1 MKIGVVSDSH
11 DNMPAVRRLVEMFN
25 GLKLE
30 WLVHAGDIVAPFAA
44 KEFRKFSGRLVAVF
58 GNNDGE
64 RRGLKRILGEI
75 FYPPQTFEIDGRR
88 ILVAHEI
95 AEVAPRPA
103 DKRPDMII
111 CGHTHEAFVGDTAE
125 AGLKE
130 TVGNGIPFL
139 NPGECCG
146 YLTGR
151 CTAAVIDLDGL
162 KTEIVEI
169 RL

>member
-25 GLKLE
+25 RLKLE

-44 KEFRKFSGRLVAVF
+44 AEFKKFSGRLVAVF

-64 RRGLKRILGEI
+64 RRGLKRMLGEI
-75 FYPPQTFEIDGRR
+75 LYPPQTFEIGGKR
-88 ILVAHEI
+88 ILVAHETAEI
-95 AEVAPRPA
+95 APLPA
-103 DKRPDMII
+103 DNRPDMLI
-111 CGHTHEAFVGDTAE
+111 CGHTHKVFVGSTTE
-125 AGLKE
+125 AGLEKA
-130 TVGNGIPFL
+130 VGGEIPFL

-151 CTAAVIDLDGL
+151 CTAAVVDLDGL